1 MNVLQLIEEDEET
14 VPVER
19 ETHPTG
25 GRRITG
31 KTTVSGEDPD
41 QMRCH
46 EPRVV
51 SGDGKHPCVE
61 KEAAPGDTTDT
72 TEDAHRET
80 PSDGFSLE
88 KSRLLR
94 SSVPD
99 QIATTSG
106 AHFKNE
112 G

>member
-1 MNVLQLIEEDEET
+1 MNVLHLIEEDEER
-14 VPVER
+14 VPEER

-51 SGDGKHPCVE
+51 SGDGKRPRLE

-80 PSDGFSLE
+80 PSDGCAGPGTTS
-88 KSRLLR
+88 SARRRLLPL
-94 SSVPD
+94 SAAAAGQD
-99 QIATTSG
+99 W
-106 AHFKNE
+106 
-112 G
+112 